1 MKQSGLGINAIGR
14 ALRRSGSTISLELKR
29 NTNDKRFGYLPDE
42 AHRSAVA
49 RKANHGLKMNQN
61 PTLKAS
67 VIMLLKDG
75 WSPEIIAGSQALR
88 SVGVTISTETIYQFI
103 YGNDG
108 QELELYKLLLKARPR
123 RGKLYARKPRSTIRE
138 RVSIHDRPAH
148 IATREEFGHLEGD
161 LTFMTSSQS
170 MNIGV
175 VVERKTRFALLFLN
189 QSKHS
194 AVVIKGIFNR
204 LAKLPAAARRSI
216 TFDNG
221 VEFARHTLLKRFM
234 SIDMFFCDKHAPWQ
248 KGQVEQTN
256 VMLHRYLPKNSNLAE
271 ISDEQLASIQTRLN
285 NRPRK
290 CLGFRTPAEAYK
302 EELERLAAPQ

>member
-1 MKQSGLGINAIGR
+1 MKQSGLGINAIGL
-14 ALRRSGSTISLELKR
+14 ALKRSGSTISLELKR

-42 AHRSAVA
+42 AHRLAAA
-49 RKANHGLKMNQN
+49 RKARHGLKINRN
-61 PTLKAS
+61 PTLKTS
-67 VIMLLKDG
+67 VITLLKDG
-75 WSPEIIAGSQALR
+75 WSPEIIAGSQALK
-88 SVGVTISTETIYQFI
+88 STGGTVSHEAIYQFI

-108 QELELYKLLLKARPR
+108 LELGLYKFLLKARPR
-123 RGKLYARKPRSTIRE
+123 RGKLYARKPRSMIRE

-148 IATREEFGHLEGD
+148 ITTREEFGHLEGD

-175 VVERKTRFALLFLN
+175 IVERKTRFALLFLN

-194 AVVIKGIFNR
+194 AVVIKSMFNR

-234 SIDMFFCDKHAPWQ
+234 GIDTFFCDKHAPWQ
-248 KGQVEQTN
+248 KGQVEQMN
-256 VMLHRYLPKNSNLAE
+256 VMLHRYLPKKSNLAE
-271 ISDEQLASIQTRLN
+271 ISHEQLASIQNRLN

-290 CLGFRTPAEAYK
+290 CLGFRTPAAAYK
-302 EELERLAAPQ
+302 EELERITEAQ